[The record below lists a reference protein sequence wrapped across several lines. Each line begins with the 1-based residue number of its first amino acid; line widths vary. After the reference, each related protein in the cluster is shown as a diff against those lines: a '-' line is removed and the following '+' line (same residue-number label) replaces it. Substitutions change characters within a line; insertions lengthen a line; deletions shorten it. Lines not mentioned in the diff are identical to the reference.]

1 MKKIMLTLALAAT
14 TFSFAQQLESKI
26 PANAQAVI
34 SVNGNNVFDL
44 ISLTDFDTNALGKEM
59 IKEFKRENEDFNGL
73 ADFGVD
79 LESKAFYFYQPSD
92 SISYHSF
99 ILKIK
104 DRKQFEAI
112 FNMSSK
118 NEIVKQG
125 NVSSFTDHNTAIMW
139 NDNILLFIG
148 GDKSYSYFDEH
159 KERLMGEFGGDDQ
172 DYYDVKKVVVA
183 QWISN
188 YSSKIFNY
196 NGASIL
202 SNKNYVK
209 SIDKNAEASAWINSY
224 GELMGGV
231 MGGLSYYMGGIRPD
245 YTSLGFG
252 TMNAHLYF
260 EKGEAKITTNM
271 EVDDTWKK
279 AIKNIYKS
287 KIDQSFFKYFNE
299 KEIIGYTSVA
309 MSTEAVLDEY
319 PNLISQ
325 IYGGMLPDFKEE
337 MEVGAELFSVLI
349 DEEAVGD
356 LITGDMLFVLNDL
369 GEKEVTYT
377 TYEYDDD
384 YKETEVTKTKTEMN
398 PEFTIMVGSENEK
411 LLFKLIKLGVKH
423 KALEQ
428 NANYYKL
435 NLPNKTP
442 FDLYAVIKDEIVFLT
457 SSEKQLANIISP
469 NPVSFTGEHKK
480 LIRKN
485 AAVMYL
491 DVKKLLAKIPS
502 EDLRRD
508 EKKMFSF
515 ASDNINSV
523 HYKTGKMKGNSM
535 VSEFVVDTADNRENS
550 LKVLL
555 DFMDFM
561 MK

>member
-34 SVNGNNVFDL
+34 SVNGNNIFDL

-104 DRKQFEAI
+104 DRKKFEAI
-112 FNMSSK
+112 FNASSK
-118 NEIVKQG
+118 EEIVKKG
-125 NVSSFTDHNTAIMW
+125 NISTFADHNTAIMW
-139 NDNILLFIG
+139 NDNMLLFIG

-159 KERLMGEFGGDDQ
+159 KERLMNEFGGEDQ
-172 DYYDVKKVVVA
+172 DFYDVKKVVVA

-188 YSSKIFNY
+188 YSSTIFNY

-202 SNKNYVK
+202 SNKSYVK
-209 SIDKNAEASAWINSY
+209 TIDKNAEASAWVNSY
-224 GELMGGV
+224 GELMSGV
-231 MGGLSYYMGGIRPD
+231 MGGFSYYMGGLKPN
-245 YTSLGFG
+245 YNNLGFG
-252 TMNAHLYF
+252 TMSAHLYF
-260 EKGEAKITTNM
+260 EKNEAKITTNM
-271 EVDDTWKK
+271 EVNDTWKK
-279 AIKNIYKS
+279 AFKNIYKS

-299 KEIIGYTSVA
+299 NEIIGYTSVA
-309 MSTEAVLDEY
+309 MNTEAVLDEY

-325 IYGGMLPDFKEE
+325 IYGGMLPDFREE
-337 MEVGAELFSVLI
+337 MEVGTELFSVLI

-356 LITGDMLFVLNDL
+356 LITGNMLFVLNDL

-384 YKETEVTKTKTEMN
+384 YKETEVTKTKTEMS
-398 PEFTIMVGSENEK
+398 PEFTFMVGSENEK
-411 LLFKLIKLGVKH
+411 LLYKLIKLGVKH

-442 FDLYAVIKDEIVFLT
+442 FDLYAVIKDGIVFIT

-502 EDLRRD
+502 EDLSRD

-515 ASDNINSV
+515 ANDNINNV